1 MKREHFRIKDQ
12 PQLFTRK
19 SEGFRYLE
27 ASAKK
32 GTLYYCHAEPMEY
45 CVQNVRG
52 VEKADD
58 MVMYD
63 KIQPNLRIDV
73 FDAAVFAAC
82 SYLEE
87 LENVQKEKTW
97 FGEGDANA

>member
-1 MKREHFRIKDQ
+1 
-12 PQLFTRK
+12 
-19 SEGFRYLE
+19 
-27 ASAKK
+27 
-32 GTLYYCHAEPMEY
+32 
-45 CVQNVRG
+45 
-52 VEKADD
+52 

-97 FGEGDANA
+97 FGEGGDDA